1 MLKTPVKVGRF
12 RSPDK
17 NNGKKKEP
25 EPPITRAKMQV
36 RVVGLAVLVAVFFV
50 VLAFRLWYLQVL
62 AEEEYANSAQAT
74 QTRSIKIPAQRG
86 VIYDRNGEVLA
97 NNVPGLNITIVPNA
111 IEREKVEELTDIL
124 DADKEEVLSRY
135 DAALASGNQYSP
147 MLIKENADRESVMYV
162 SERTER
168 YNGLVI
174 NDDYVRNYPNGELAS
189 HVLGYTGAVT
199 EGELE
204 GETFQG
210 LDNDAVVGK
219 SGIELTY
226 EEILRGEP
234 GKKEYTVDVLGRQVA
249 VRTADGRRYDGGP
262 EGIPE
267 MDKPER
273 ITDPIPGKDLR
284 LTIDLNLQ
292 KTVEKELEGAINRAQ
307 REGAAGTGGA
317 AVALNPNNGE
327 ILAMAG
333 RPDFDPQI
341 FVGGI
346 TGAEEMAQ
354 FEYLNSEEANQPF
367 TNRAISGGYPAAST
381 MKVFTGLAGLEQ
393 GAISPST
400 TVTDSGGCWQPANTT
415 GGCWV
420 SWRQSSPKDFGR
432 SHGSQ
437 NYAQALMDSNDK
449 FFYQVADWM
458 WNRTD
463 DQNELPKFYQ
473 KFGFGESTGVDLA
486 GESVGRVPTREWQQA
501 AGATPDDKLWTVGRW
516 VNLSIGQGDLLVSPL
531 QLIRG
536 YAAIANGGTLIVP
549 HLGMKAQ
556 DQSGTLIKDVAPET
570 ADQVGVNPLHL
581 QETIRGMRMVTGP
594 GGTAEQ
600 SFQGTP
606 LRAVGKSGTGE
617 MWGKDPVNF
626 FVGWAENQKDPLVVL
641 VMVEGGGAYE
651 RGSELSTGPAVR
663 NVLEAYHGTQNSSS
677 SSSSSGSS
685 SSSSSSGNSSSSGSS
700 SSGSS
705 PSSRAGAT
713 DPPARDATPVA
724 DRPPGTSVGGP
735 AAPAA
740 STAEAPAG

>member
-1 MLKTPVKVGRF
+1 MLKTPVKVGRL

-17 NNGKKKEP
+17 NNGKKTEP

-36 RVVGLAVLVAVFFV
+36 RVVGLAVLLAVFFV

-97 NNVPGLNITIVPNA
+97 NNVPGLNITVVPNA

-189 HVLGYTGAVT
+189 HILGYTGAVT

-204 GETFQG
+204 GETFQE

-219 SGIELTY
+219 SGVELAY
-226 EEILRGEP
+226 EEVLRGEP

-249 VRTADGRRYDGGP
+249 VRTADGRRYDGRP

-273 ITDPIPGKDLR
+273 ITDPAPGNDLR
-284 LTIDLNLQ
+284 LTLDLNLQ
-292 KTVEKELEGAINRAQ
+292 KTVEKELDGAINRAQ
-307 REGAAGTGGA
+307 QEGAAGTGGA

-333 RPDFDPQI
+333 RPAFDPQM

-432 SHGSQ
+432 SHGTQ

-458 WNRTD
+458 WNRTSD
-463 DQNELPKFYQ
+463 PNELPSFYK

-486 GESVGRVPTREWQQA
+486 GESVGRVPTREWQET

-549 HLGMKAQ
+549 HVGMNLQ
-556 DQSGTLIKDVAPET
+556 DQSRNLIEEVAPES
-570 ADQVGVNPLHL
+570 AGQVGVNALHL

-594 GGTAEQ
+594 GGTAES

-606 LRAVGKSGTGE
+606 LRTVGKSGTGE
-617 MWGKDPVNF
+617 MWGKDPVNW

-677 SSSSSGSS
+677 NSSSSDSS
-685 SSSSSSGNSSSSGSS
+685 SRSSSSGNSSSSGSS

-705 PSSRAGAT
+705 PSSSSQAT
-713 DPPARDATPVA
+713 NPPARDATPVA

-735 AAPAA
+735 AAPTA